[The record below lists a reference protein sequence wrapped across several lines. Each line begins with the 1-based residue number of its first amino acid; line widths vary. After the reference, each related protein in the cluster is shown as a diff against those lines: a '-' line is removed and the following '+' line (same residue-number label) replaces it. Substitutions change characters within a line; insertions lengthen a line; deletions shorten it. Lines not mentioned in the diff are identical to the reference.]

1 MYEEPKK
8 QVVELGDLWYN
19 SFNRKEVSD
28 EKT

>member
-8 QVVELGDLWYN
+8 QVVESDDLWYN
-19 SFNRKEVSD
+19 SFNRKEVSN